1 MPIYRIPLG
10 FVFISEEQICSN
22 HLGKKTCKVLNK
34 AYTAG
39 TTPYLNLSDNIIIS
53 CVA

>member
-22 HLGKKTCKVLNK
+22 HLGKKNVQSFEQSIYSRNDSILES
-34 AYTAG
+34 
-39 TTPYLNLSDNIIIS
+39 L
-53 CVA
+53 